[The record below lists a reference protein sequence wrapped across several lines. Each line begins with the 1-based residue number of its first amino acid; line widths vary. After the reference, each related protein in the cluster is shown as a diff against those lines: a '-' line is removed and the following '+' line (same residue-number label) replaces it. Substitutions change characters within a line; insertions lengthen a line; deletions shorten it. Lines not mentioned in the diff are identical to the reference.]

1 MNSKFII
8 TNIIRFVLLIALQI
22 LLLNELPLNRA
33 YLMIYPLTIL
43 LLPVFTPR
51 LAVLLLAFF
60 TGLIIDAYSN
70 GGGLHTASLTCIG
83 FLRSFILDTFQ
94 PRSGWDKLDVPN
106 ISQQGITWFFYYSLI
121 LFTIHHLIYFFLE
134 VFSFHNFFA
143 TIFKTLISLFGSL
156 LLMWIL
162 TLFFMRN
169 SRE

>member
-1 MNSKFII
+1 MNNKFLLS
-8 TNIIRFVLLIALQI
+8 NIIRFVLLIALQV

-33 YLMIYPLTIL
+33 YLMIYPLIIL

-51 LAVLLLAFF
+51 LAVLFIAFF
-60 TGLIIDAYSN
+60 TGMIIDVFSN
-70 GGGLHTASLTCIG
+70 GGGLHTAALTAVG
-83 FLRSFILDTFQ
+83 YLRSYILDTFQ

-106 ISQQGITWFFYYSLI
+106 ISQQGLTWFFYYSLI
-121 LFTIHHLIYFFLE
+121 FFSIHHWLYFFLE
-134 VFSFHNFFA
+134 VFSFTNFFA
-143 TIFKTLISLFGSL
+143 TIFKTMISLFGSL